1 MSTTVATLVRK
12 VESRVRDDAEF
23 ARLLDALIA
32 APTAPRGTLERA
44 AAGELNEHRHTALV
58 RGFVDGTLPTP
69 AVQRLLGLG
78 SPQAVHRL
86 RTRGKLLGT
95 AVGNQTWFP
104 AWQFDTDRLRLD
116 LPRILQLL
124 TRFTA
129 DPVAADRVMRI
140 THSELGGHSIA
151 EALRRPETA
160 DDAWR
165 MLTAVGA

>member
-1 MSTTVATLVRK
+1 VNSTNTGTPPWSAG
-12 VESRVRDDAEF
+12 SS
-23 ARLLDALIA
+23 
-32 APTAPRGTLERA
+32 TAPCPPRPSSDCWA
-44 AAGELNEHRHTALV
+44 WAHRRPCIAFAP
-58 RGFVDGTLPTP
+58 G
-69 AVQRLLGLG
+69 A
-78 SPQAVHRL
+78 SCS
-86 RTRGKLLGT
+86 GT

-140 THSELGGHSIA
+140 THSEPGGHSIA